1 MHEVFERIDS
11 LIQSKDLVMV
21 AIDGNS
27 GAGKSNLASI
37 IEKEYEC
44 NVFHMDDYF
53 LRPEQR
59 TIYRLREVGGNIDYE
74 RFKQEVIDGILSRKR
89 VSYSKYDCKTKTL
102 DVSIAVEPKKLNII
116 EEVYSLHP
124 TLSEFYD
131 LKIFLTIDKKEQIR
145 RLSNREDPSKLKRF
159 IEEWI
164 PLEDEYFKE
173 LEIKKKCDLVL
184 DGTLHPQPSSNK

>member
-89 VSYSKYDCKTKTL
+89 FSYSKYDCKTKTL

-116 EEVYSLHP
+116 EGVYSLHP